1 VEKTAPS
8 RTALVTSLMRAAHT
22 RLDPHPLINDSWGD
36 RLVPESVRAHLNDQA
51 LLGSPSYPNVV
62 TRSRYAEDG
71 LRAAAARGIRQ
82 YVLIGAGFDSFVLR
96 RPEFSAAL
104 QIYEIDFPATQA
116 LKIARIKELGIV
128 LPESVHFIAADLS
141 QESIAAALARSAFKR
156 QPTFFSWLGV
166 TVYLTR
172 EANLATLKSLA
183 SSAPSGSE
191 LVFTYVD
198 ERAFEAQSQ
207 SFRELQQRVAAIG
220 EPFLSGFDPAA
231 LPANLAAC
239 GLELIEDLN
248 GRDVAARYDR
258 SGDKSLE
265 QSPFSHI
272 ALARV
277 M

>member
-1 VEKTAPS
+1 VEKPKAS

-22 RLDPHPLINDSWGD
+22 RLDPRPLINDPWGD
-36 RLVPESVRAHLNDQA
+36 RLVPESVRARMDDQA
-51 LLGSPSYPNVV
+51 LLSSLSYPNVV

-71 LRAAAARGIRQ
+71 LRAAAAKGIGQ

-96 RPEFSAAL
+96 RPEFSAEL

-116 LKIARIKELGIV
+116 LKIERIQQLGIA
-128 LPESVHFIAADLS
+128 LPDSVHFIAADLS
-141 QESIAAALARSAFKR
+141 QESVAAALARSPFKR

-166 TVYLTR
+166 TMYLSR
-172 EANLATLKSLA
+172 EANLATLKSVA
-183 SSAPSGSE
+183 CSAPAGSE
-191 LVFTYVD
+191 LVFTYWD
-198 ERAFEAQSQ
+198 ERVFQARSQ

-231 LPANLAAC
+231 LRTNLAAC
-239 GLELIEDLN
+239 GLELVEDLN
-248 GRDVAARYDR
+248 GSGVAARYDR

-277 M
+277 I